1 MRRLTLM
8 GTSTYK
14 IVYKLLPL
22 IVASICALLFWFNGD
37 FYLTNDKANGPFEFI
52 KMLAGIAGTLLGFLI
67 GAVSLLTAVMDRT
80 LIENMRKNGNFEVLI
95 NQTFE
100 ACLSLLLLIVACFI
114 AFLIN
119 NTYLKF
125 NFTIII
131 FLSIYS
137 GLSVVSIGHKF
148 KNIFV
153 VMS

>member
-8 GTSTYK
+8 STSTYK
-14 IVYKLLPL
+14 IVKKKIPL
-22 IVASICALLFWFNGD
+22 IVAVIFSLLFWCTGD
-37 FYLTNDKANGPFEFI
+37 YYLTLDTPNGPFEFI

-80 LIENMRKNGNFEVLI
+80 LIESMRKNGQFEVLI
-95 NQTFE
+95 NQTFT
-100 ACLSLLLLIVACFI
+100 ACLSLLFLVIACFI
-114 AFLIN
+114 AFLIDAY
-119 NTYLKF
+119 YLKI
-125 NFTIII
+125 NFSLII

-137 GLSVVSIGHKF
+137 AISVVSIGHKF